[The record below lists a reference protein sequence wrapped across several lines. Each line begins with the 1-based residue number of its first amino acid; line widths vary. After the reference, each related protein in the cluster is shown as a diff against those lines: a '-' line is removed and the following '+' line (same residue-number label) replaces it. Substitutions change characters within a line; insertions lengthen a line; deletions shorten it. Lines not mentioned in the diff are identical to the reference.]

1 MRLYLLNYGSNAA
14 SGTPYPGFLVQTD
27 DGTNVLVDTGFPP
40 HVTGAYRQPGNEQ
53 GPKVDEEDYVLNR
66 LAALGLGPDDV
77 DYLIATHLD
86 GDHAGNT
93 DRFPNAQIIIQRAH
107 REAAR
112 TLDRFQ
118 GTRPYW
124 DAPGLRFHEV
134 DGDAEVVPGV
144 EVIESS
150 GHVPGHQAVLVRL
163 PGTGPV
169 LLAIDAIPRMDQ
181 RDPDTRTIGPYDM
194 DEAGTR
200 ASTRKLM
207 DLAAREGATLIIH
220 GHDPEQ
226 WASLRHAPACYE

>member
-1 MRLYLLNYGSNAA
+1 
-14 SGTPYPGFLVQTD
+14 
-27 DGTNVLVDTGFPP
+27 
-40 HVTGAYRQPGNEQ
+40 
-53 GPKVDEEDYVLNR
+53 VDEEDYVLNR
-66 LAALGLGPDDV
+66 LAALGLQPEDIN
-77 DYLIATHLD
+77 YLIATHLD

-93 DRFPNAQIIIQRAH
+93 DRFPNAEIVIQRTH

-112 TLDRFQ
+112 TIDRFQ
-118 GTRPYW
+118 RTRPYW
-124 DAPGLRFHEV
+124 DAPGLRYREV

-163 PGTGPV
+163 PQTGPV

-181 RDPDTRTIGPYDM
+181 RDPDTRAIGAYDM

-207 DLAAREGATLIIH
+207 DLAERENAALIIH
-220 GHDPEQ
+220 GHDAEQ
-226 WASLRHAPACYE
+226 WASLKQSPEYYE

>member
-1 MRLYLLNYGSNAA
+1 MRLYLLQYGANAA
-14 SGTPYPGFLVQTD
+14 AGTPYPGYLIQTD
-27 DGTNVLVDTGFPP
+27 DGKNVLVDTGFPP
-40 HVTGAYRQPGNEQ
+40 DVTGAYRQPGNEQ
-53 GPKVDEEDYVLNR
+53 GARVDEEEYVLNR
-66 LAALGLGPDDV
+66 LAALELQPDDI

-93 DRFPNAQIIIQRAH
+93 DQFPNAEIVIQRTH
-107 REAAR
+107 LEAAR

-118 GTRPYW
+118 STRPYW
-124 DAPGLRFHEV
+124 DAPGLRYREV

-144 EVIESS
+144 EVIECG

-163 PGTGPV
+163 PQTGPV

-181 RDPDTRTIGPYDM
+181 RDPDTRAIGGYDM
-194 DEAGTR
+194 DEAGVR

-207 DLAAREGATLIIH
+207 DLATREGVTLIIH

-226 WASLRHAPACYE
+226 WASLNHAPAYYE